1 MSAFDGNH
9 DDHLNMKE
17 WLDGMKFRYRD
28 RDNDGVM
35 NHPEFSRVE
44 RNFVEYSTDDLT
56 EW

>member
-1 MSAFDGNH
+1 
-9 DDHLNMKE
+9 MKE